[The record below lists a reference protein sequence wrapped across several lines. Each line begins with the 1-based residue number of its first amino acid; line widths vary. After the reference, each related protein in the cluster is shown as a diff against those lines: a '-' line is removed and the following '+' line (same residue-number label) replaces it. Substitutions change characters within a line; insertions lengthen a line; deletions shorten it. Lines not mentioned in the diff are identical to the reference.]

1 MTGLIHR
8 KSLKDTLE
16 LYSFYLGRGG
26 GGMGEVVLDKQ
37 CEIFTFY
44 VIQLSFL

>member
-1 MTGLIHR
+1 MTVLIHR

-16 LYSFYLGRGG
+16 LYSFYLW
-26 GGMGEVVLDKQ
+26 GGMGEVVFDKQ

-44 VIQLSFL
+44 VIQFSFL